1 MLLEGQQLAQYC
13 IIQRLRS
20 GGMGEVY
27 LALDENLHRHIAIKV
42 IQTDYSHYPDDD
54 AAEEAVRLF
63 LREMQAVAQ
72 LEHPNILPV
81 YDSGEEYI
89 DDLTLMFMVMPF
101 REEGSLADW
110 LRAPGKSRILWPRDA
125 CPIVKQAASALQCA
139 HNNGILHQDVKP
151 SNFLIQDEAEDAGQ
165 LNLQLADFGVA
176 KFMTTTNESRTIRG
190 TPMYMAPEQWEGH
203 PCPETDQYALA
214 VMAYELLTGHPPFM
228 GSNQQQMWHQHRHI
242 PPKPPSTINPRLP
255 QNLDTVL
262 LRALAKNPTNR
273 YRSMA
278 AFAQAFERA
287 VRNGSNIIPINPGE
301 EVVPLEGTSTF
312 VPTHPVTNADNIVPL
327 SPYKKNDRR
336 RKYILVFSLLL
347 PLILIFGSV
356 GIISYL
362 NTGQTATHKANGLK
376 SNTPSS
382 KYTATANTTTAANN
396 TATAQT
402 HATNVAQSTA
412 TAQAANANANATAT
426 TTAQINATATA
437 QTASANATA
446 SAEANATA
454 TVYAS
459 AVANGAPII
468 NDPLKD
474 NSQNYNWDTTNI
486 QGGGGCAFAGGAYH
500 ASMPQTGYISACFA
514 QATNFSNFSY
524 QIQMTIIKGD
534 QGGIVFRADP
544 SKGSFYYFH
553 ISTSG
558 AYALE
563 TYSNYNPS
571 RSQPLIQGTSPAIK
585 TGLNQTNL
593 IAVVA
598 NGNGL
603 KFFVNMQ
610 QIASVSDGTYN
621 GGKIGVI
628 AEDISNPTEVVF
640 RNIVVWP
647 L

>member
-110 LRAPGKSRILWPRDA
+110 LRAPGKSRILWPRDV

-139 HNNGILHQDVKP
+139 HNNSILHQDVKP

-242 PPKPPSTINPRLP
+242 PPNPPSTINPRLP

-262 LRALAKNPTNR
+262 LRALAKNPKNR

-287 VRNGSNIIPINPGE
+287 IRNIIPINPTD
-301 EVVPLEGTSTF
+301 EVGPSEGTSTF
-312 VPTHPVTNADNIVPL
+312 VPMLPATNVDNIVSF
-327 SPYKKNDRR
+327 SPYKKNVRR
-336 RKYILVFSLLL
+336 SKYILLFSLLL
-347 PLILIFGSV
+347 FPLILIFGSF
-356 GIISYL
+356 GIFSYL
-362 NTGQTATHKANGLK
+362 NTGQTATNKAHSLKANA
-376 SNTPSS
+376 PSS
-382 KYTATANTTTAANN
+382 KYTATTNTTPAANN

-412 TAQAANANANATAT
+412 TAQAANANTNTNATAT
-426 TTAQINATATA
+426 TTAQ
-437 QTASANATA
+437 
-446 SAEANATA
+446 
-454 TVYAS
+454 
-459 AVANGAPII
+459 
-468 NDPLKD
+468 
-474 NSQNYNWDTTNI
+474 
-486 QGGGGCAFAGGAYH
+486 
-500 ASMPQTGYISACFA
+500 
-514 QATNFSNFSY
+514 
-524 QIQMTIIKGD
+524 
-534 QGGIVFRADP
+534 
-544 SKGSFYYFH
+544 
-553 ISTSG
+553 
-558 AYALE
+558 
-563 TYSNYNPS
+563 
-571 RSQPLIQGTSPAIK
+571 
-585 TGLNQTNL
+585 
-593 IAVVA
+593 
-598 NGNGL
+598 
-603 KFFVNMQ
+603 
-610 QIASVSDGTYN
+610 
-621 GGKIGVI
+621 
-628 AEDISNPTEVVF
+628 
-640 RNIVVWP
+640 
-647 L
+647 

>member
-81 YDSGEEYI
+81 YDSGEESI

-101 REEGSLADW
+101 REDGSLADW
-110 LRAPGKSRILWPRDA
+110 LRTPGKSRILWPRDV

-139 HNNGILHQDVKP
+139 HNNSILHQDVKP
-151 SNFLIQDEAEDAGQ
+151 SNFLIQGEEEDAGQ

-214 VMAYELLTGHPPFM
+214 VMTYELLTGRPPFI

-242 PPKPPSTINPRLP
+242 PPNPPSTINPRLP

-262 LRALAKNPTNR
+262 LRALAKNPMNR
-273 YRSMA
+273 YKSMA

-301 EVVPLEGTSTF
+301 EVGPLEGTSTF
-312 VPTHPVTNADNIVPL
+312 VPTLLVTNADNDVPL

-336 RKYILVFSLLL
+336 RKYFLLFSLLL
-347 PLILIFGSV
+347 PLILIFGSI
-356 GIISYL
+356 GIFSYL
-362 NTGQTATHKANGLK
+362 NTGQTATNKAHRLK
-376 SNTPSS
+376 ANTPSS
-382 KYTATANTTTAANN
+382 KYTATTNTTSAANN

-402 HATNVAQSTA
+402 HATNVAQSTS
-412 TAQAANANANATAT
+412 TAQAASA
-426 TTAQINATATA
+426 NATATA
-437 QTASANATA
+437 QL
-446 SAEANATA
+446 NATA

-468 NDPLKD
+468 NDPLQN

-486 QGGGGCAFAGGAYH
+486 QGGGGCAFTGGAYH

-563 TYSNYNPS
+563 IYSNYNPS
-571 RSQPLIQGTSPAIK
+571 RSQPLIQGMSPAIK

-593 IAVVA
+593 ITVVA

-603 KFFVNMQ
+603 KLFVNMQ
-610 QIASVSDGTYN
+610 QIASVSDSTYN

-640 RNIVVWP
+640 RNVVVWP